1 MKLTQK
7 LTINKLIANDII
19 NYALDDAIC
28 ENYIVSLSVY
38 LKDFDNDTQKYI
50 KDNID
55 TIIED
60 IKQNENV
67 LDLELERVENDIT
80 FDFIF
85 YWNKVLDQ
93 VENII
98 LDNAKLLNVE
108 LEYDDVKEIKE
119 EIFNDDSIK
128 DKLINCIKSYDNG
141 KEID

>member
-50 KDNID
+50 KENID

-67 LDLELERVENDIT
+67 LELELEKDENDIT

-85 YWNKVLDQ
+85 YWDKVLDQ
-93 VENII
+93 VGNII

-108 LEYDDVKEIKE
+108 LEYDDVKKIKE

-128 DKLINCIKSYDNG
+128 DKLINYIKSYDNG

>member
-93 VENII
+93 VGNII

-108 LEYDDVKEIKE
+108 LEYDDVKEIEE

>member
-50 KDNID
+50 KENID

-67 LDLELERVENDIT
+67 LDLELEREENDIT
-80 FDFIF
+80 FNFVF
-85 YWNKVLDQ
+85 YWDKVLDQ
-93 VENII
+93 VGNII
-98 LDNAKLLNVE
+98 FDNAKLLNVE
-108 LEYDDVKEIKE
+108 LEHDDVKEIE
-119 EIFNDDSIK
+119 EELFNDDSIK
-128 DKLINCIKSYDNG
+128 DKLINYIKSYDNG

>member
-67 LDLELERVENDIT
+67 LDLELKKDENDIT

-85 YWNKVLDQ
+85 YWYKVLDQ

-128 DKLINCIKSYDNG
+128 DKLINYIKSYDNG

>member
-28 ENYIVSLSVY
+28 ENYIVSLSAY

-85 YWNKVLDQ
+85 CWDKMLDQ
-93 VENII
+93 VGNII

-108 LEYDDVKEIKE
+108 LEYDDVKEIEE
-119 EIFNDDSIK
+119 EIFNDESIK
-128 DKLINCIKSYDNG
+128 DKVIDYIQDYDNG